1 MRDNTKR
8 SKIPLACGALMLA
21 AVGIWAVSKAC
32 GTGSGDIPGATNE
45 QRTAYIESFGWDPGI
60 THTDVSEIRIPVE
73 FDEVYEEYNDLQKK
87 QGNDGNDCIQDRNIL
102 IFDRQRCNF
111 REQKRCD
118 QLRNL
123 QFADLSFPHQ
133 SHCSDQN
140 KIDDQRS
147 YEYGNHNI
155 TDFSPFLSSIGAGCR
170 RYSSRFD
177 QLIRRGVDLSD
188 LFLKKGKNF

>member
-87 QGNDGNDCIQDRNIL
+87 QG
-102 IFDRQRCNF
+102 FDLRKYRAHTV
-111 REQKRCD
+111 KRYT
-118 QLRNL
+118 
-123 QFADLSFPHQ
+123 
-133 SHCSDQN
+133 
-140 KIDDQRS
+140 
-147 YEYGNHNI
+147 YELAGDSAVPLCAELLVDNGVI
-155 TDFSPFLSSIGAGCR
+155 IGADITTPTAGG
-170 RYSSRFD
+170 FMGALAVEED
-177 QLIRRGVDLSD
+177 
-188 LFLKKGKNF
+188 